1 MKKVRG
7 LFPLFDLVLGTKKG
21 ERVAEMAGGE
31 RENRKQRGAVAN
43 YIL

>member
-21 ERVAEMAGGE
+21 EGEVMAGGE

-43 YIL
+43 HIL